1 MLTRV
6 SPSVDVYS
14 FIPNNY
20 TQDLC
25 YLPGVHTV
33 ELLCNDD
40 LGDSRK
46 WPL

>member
-1 MLTRV
+1 MLNV
-6 SPSVDVYS
+6 SPFVDVYS

-20 TQDLC
+20 THDLL
-25 YLPGVHTV
+25 YLHTV
-33 ELLCNDD
+33 ELLYDDD

>member
-6 SPSVDVYS
+6 SPFVDVYS

-20 TQDLC
+20 THDLL
-25 YLPGVHTV
+25 YLHTV
-33 ELLCNDD
+33 ELLYNDD
-40 LGDSRK
+40 LGDRRK